1 MPASSK
7 PTDGQSRL
15 LQNPRLMNCRSV
27 TSSSSVM
34 APFFANQS
42 CDPWN
47 PRERPCELGTYVR
60 YAVNATGSEHIA
72 AAVRFAQNKNV
83 RLVIRNTGHDY
94 LGRSTGAGALAVWT
108 HYLKD
113 ITPIQWDDAD
123 FTGTALKL
131 GAGVQGYEMLQ
142 AATALGRVAVGGEC
156 PTVGVAGG
164 YTQGGGHS
172 ALSTNFGL
180 AADQT
185 LSFEVVTASG
195 ELVTASKT
203 VNTDLYWA
211 LRYIH
216 KPSYRIIWRSAS
228 DTYTAEVELETTAS
242 LCPLR

>member
-1 MPASSK
+1 MLHSPC
-7 PTDGQSRL
+7 
-15 LQNPRLMNCRSV
+15 LMNCRSV
-27 TSSSSVM
+27 NSSSSVM

-42 CDPWN
+42 CDPWT
-47 PRERPCELGTYVR
+47 PRERPCELGAYVR
-60 YAVNATGSEHIA
+60 YAVNATEVDHIA
-72 AAVRFAQNKNV
+72 AAINFAREKNV

-94 LGRSTGAGALAVWT
+94 LGRSTGAGSLAVWT

-113 ITPIQWDDAD
+113 ITPVQWDDAD
-123 FTGTALKL
+123 FTGKALKL

-164 YTQGGGHS
+164 YTQSGGHS

-203 VNTDLYWA
+203 ENTDLYWA
-211 LRYIH
+211 LRYVH
-216 KPSYRIIWRSAS
+216 KTSRRMARRLIT
-228 DTYTAEVELETTAS
+228 DTCAVEVGQGITAS
-242 LCPLR
+242 LCPSQ

>member
-1 MPASSK
+1 
-7 PTDGQSRL
+7 
-15 LQNPRLMNCRSV
+15 
-27 TSSSSVM
+27 M

-42 CDPWN
+42 CDPWT
-47 PRERPCELGTYVR
+47 PRERPCELGAYVR
-60 YAVNATGSEHIA
+60 YAVNASSAEHIS
-72 AAVRFAQNKNV
+72 AAVDFAQKKNV

-108 HYLKD
+108 HHLKD
-113 ITPIQWDDAD
+113 ITPVQWDDVG
-123 FTGTALKL
+123 FTGKALKL

-180 AADQT
+180 AADQA

-203 VNTDLYWA
+203 ENTDLYWA
-211 LRYIH
+211 LRYDH
-216 KPSYRIIWRSAS
+216 YPPYCVLGNLTTHTCAV
-228 DTYTAEVELETTAS
+228 EVAPETTAS
-242 LCPLR
+242 SCPSQ

>member
-1 MPASSK
+1 MPESSK
-7 PTDGQSRL
+7 PTDRQSPL
-15 LQNPRLMNCRSV
+15 LHNPRLMNCRSV

-42 CDPWN
+42 CDPWT

-72 AAVRFAQNKNV
+72 AAVRFARKKNV

>member
-1 MPASSK
+1 MS
-7 PTDGQSRL
+7 
-15 LQNPRLMNCRSV
+15 CRSV
-27 TSSSSVM
+27 NSSSSVM

-42 CDPWN
+42 CDPWT
-47 PRERPCELGTYVR
+47 PRERPCELGTYVS
-60 YAVNATGSEHIA
+60 YAVNATGADQIA
-72 AAVRFAQNKNV
+72 AAINFVREKNV

-94 LGRSTGAGALAVWT
+94 LGRSTGAGGLAVWT
-108 HYLKD
+108 HYLKE
-113 ITPIQWDDAD
+113 ITTVQWDDAD

-164 YTQGGGHS
+164 YTQSGGHS

-203 VNTDLYWA
+203 ENTDLYWA
-211 LRYIH
+211 LRYVH
-216 KPSYRIIWRSAS
+216 ETSCRMVRKLTT
-228 DTYTAEVELETTAS
+228 DTCAVEVAPEIMAS
-242 LCPLR
+242 LYPSQ

>member
-1 MPASSK
+1 
-7 PTDGQSRL
+7 
-15 LQNPRLMNCRSV
+15 MNCCSLN
-27 TSSSSVM
+27 SSSSVM
-34 APFFANQS
+34 APFFANQT
-42 CDPWN
+42 CDPWT

-60 YAVNATGSEHIA
+60 YAVNTSSAEHIS
-72 AAVRFAQNKNV
+72 AAVDFARKKNV

-113 ITPIQWDDAD
+113 ITPVQWDDVD

-180 AADQT
+180 AADQA
-185 LSFEVVTASG
+185 LSFEVVTAGG

-203 VNTDLYWA
+203 ENTDLYWA
-211 LRYIH
+211 LRYVQ
-216 KPSYRIIWRSAS
+216 KPSYYMVRKPAT
-228 DTYTAEVELETTAS
+228 DTCTVEVVLEPTAS
-242 LCPLR
+242 LYPSQ

>member
-1 MPASSK
+1 
-7 PTDGQSRL
+7 
-15 LQNPRLMNCRSV
+15 
-27 TSSSSVM
+27 M

-42 CDPWN
+42 CDPWT

-60 YAVNATGSEHIA
+60 YAVNATGPDHIA
-72 AAVRFAQNKNV
+72 AAINFAREKNV

-94 LGRSTGAGALAVWT
+94 LGRSTGAGGLAVWT
-108 HYLKD
+108 HYLKE
-113 ITPIQWDDAD
+113 ITTVQWDDAD

-164 YTQGGGHS
+164 YTQSGGHS

-203 VNTDLYWA
+203 ENTDLYWA
-211 LRYIH
+211 LRYVH
-216 KPSYRIIWRSAS
+216 ETSCRMVRKLTT
-228 DTYTAEVELETTAS
+228 DTCAVEVAPEIMAS
-242 LCPLR
+242 LYPSQ

>member
-1 MPASSK
+1 
-7 PTDGQSRL
+7 
-15 LQNPRLMNCRSV
+15 
-27 TSSSSVM
+27 M

-42 CDPWN
+42 CDPWT
-47 PRERPCELGTYVR
+47 PRGRPCELGPYVR
-60 YAVNATGSEHIA
+60 YAVNATGAAHIA
-72 AAVRFAQNKNV
+72 AAVSFAREKNV

-94 LGRSTGAGALAVWT
+94 LGRSTGAGALAAWT
-108 HYLKD
+108 HHLKD
-113 ITPIQWDDAD
+113 ITPVQWDGPD

-131 GAGVQGYEMLQ
+131 GAGVQGYEMLR

-185 LSFEVVTASG
+185 LSFEVVTARG

-203 VNTDLYWA
+203 ENTDLYWA
-211 LRYIH
+211 LRYVH
-216 KPSYRIIWRSAS
+216 EPPMGVTREAS
-228 DTYTAEVELETTAS
+228 TEICTAGAAPATTGLS
-242 LCPLR
+242 CP